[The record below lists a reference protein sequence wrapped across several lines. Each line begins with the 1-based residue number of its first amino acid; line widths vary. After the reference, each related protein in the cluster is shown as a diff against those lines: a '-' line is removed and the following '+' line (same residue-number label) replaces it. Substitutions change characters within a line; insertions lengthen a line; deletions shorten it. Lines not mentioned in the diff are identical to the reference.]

1 MMSTKEALQDINQK
15 IDQITKLY
23 IEVTVLVEKASWN
36 EAVEAVIYELDKI
49 GHSTDNDIEQIRK
62 LKK

>member
-1 MMSTKEALQDINQK
+1 MTKEQSLLEINSK
-15 IDQITKLY
+15 IDQITKLS
-23 IEVTVLVEKASWN
+23 IEVVTLTETASWN
-36 EAVEAVIYELDKI
+36 AGIEAVIYELDKI